1 MYKTEKPLVGYHG
14 LDKTGD
20 FGDFK
25 GKYLQ
30 VSAIVQNQQS
40 VSSNFG
46 NISDYNELE
55 NYFQKKYNINIDNS
69 MKKLNFE
76 DVKNTLSGA
85 ESAFREISELANNIT
100 VIKADKGGV
109 MSCTGKEIN
118 FNPQYYTSQ
127 GTVEKL
133 CK

>member
-30 VSAIVQNQQS
+30 ASAIVQNQQS

-69 MKKLNFE
+69 MKKLNLERVGMHEMIIFYMLT
-76 DVKNTLSGA
+76 KNRHWTRYCCRKDRRKT
-85 ESAFREISELANNIT
+85 EFI
-100 VIKADKGGV
+100 
-109 MSCTGKEIN
+109 
-118 FNPQYYTSQ
+118 
-127 GTVEKL
+127 
-133 CK
+133 